1 MNKIFMWD
9 YKEQMPID
17 DIAEFVNS
25 MYTTFIYKIDT
36 GGDEYA
42 ILVTNIPLHPTMV
55 QEIWKKWNDLD
66 EGIRGDH
73 ENWD

>member
-1 MNKIFMWD
+1 MNEIFTWD

-25 MYTTFIYKIDT
+25 MYTTFIYKVDT
-36 GGDEYA
+36 GSDLYA

-55 QEIWKKWNDLD
+55 QKEWEIWN
-66 EGIRGDH
+66 
-73 ENWD
+73 ENCD